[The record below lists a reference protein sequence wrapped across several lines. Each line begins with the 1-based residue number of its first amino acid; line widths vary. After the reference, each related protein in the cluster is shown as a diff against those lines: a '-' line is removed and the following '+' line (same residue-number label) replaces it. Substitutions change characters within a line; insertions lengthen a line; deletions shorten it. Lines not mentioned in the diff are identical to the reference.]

1 VSAADRPDANAPV
14 ASDIAAACR
23 DAGLVRL
30 VGTAD
35 GDGLA
40 AVGVLARALSAAAI
54 PFQASVTRFPDPAM
68 GTDADVTV
76 TVGADGG
83 DVAVDATPAS
93 VPAFAAAR
101 ELAPDDTDPVLALA
115 GAVAAGAVPGDDGIG
130 LLEAARGAGLERRPG
145 LALPVVD
152 AADGLAHSTLVHL
165 PWSGNVD
172 AARSALD
179 GVAGSAD
186 GPESRKRAA
195 SMVALRAVTDAP
207 TRAAGAVE
215 RALRPYSGGPFETVG
230 GYADVLDAVAR
241 ERPGTGVA
249 LALGHDATAAALS
262 AWRDHGSATHRA
274 IREADTGRYDGA
286 FVVRTDGPV
295 GTVAR
300 LVRDY
305 RSPEPVVLVLGRSER
320 GYDRAAAAGDREIGP
335 ALGRAVADAGT
346 VGSRGRTAWARLDDR
361 VDEGTFVSA
370 FRGAL

>member
-1 VSAADRPDANAPV
+1 MSAADRTDASASV
-14 ASDIAAACR
+14 ASVAAACR

-40 AVGVLARALSAAAI
+40 AVGVLARALSAVGT
-54 PFQASVTRFPDPAM
+54 PFQASVTRFPDPAT

-76 TVGADGG
+76 TVGAPGG

-101 ELAPDDTDPVLALA
+101 ELDAGAADAVLALA
-115 GAVAAGAVPGDDGIG
+115 GAFGAGAVPGDDGVG
-130 LLEAARGAGLERRPG
+130 LFEAAREAGLERRPG
-145 LALPVVD
+145 LSVPVED

-165 PWSGNVD
+165 PCSGDVD
-172 AARSALD
+172 AARTALAD
-179 GVAGSAD
+179 VAAEGST
-186 GPESRKRAA
+186 PEARRRAA
-195 SMVALRAVTDAP
+195 SMVALRAVAGAP
-207 TRAAGAVE
+207 TRAASAVE
-215 RALRPYSGGPFETVG
+215 RALRPYAGGPLETVG

-249 LALGHDATAAALS
+249 LALGHDARTAALS
-262 AWRDHGSATHRA
+262 AWRDHAAAAHRA
-274 IREADTGRYDGA
+274 VREADTGRYDGA

-295 GTVAR
+295 GTVSR

-305 RSPEPVVLVLGRSER
+305 RSPEPVVLALGRSER
-320 GYDRAAAAGDREIGP
+320 GYDRAAAAGDRGVVS
-335 ALGRAVADAGT
+335 ALRAAVAGAGT
-346 VGSRGRTAWARLDDR
+346 VGGRGRTARARLTDPI
-361 VDEGTFVSA
+361 DEGAFVDA

>member
-14 ASDIAAACR
+14 ASDVAAACR
-23 DAGLVRL
+23 GAGLVRL

-40 AVGVLARALSAAAI
+40 AVGVLARALSASEV
-54 PFQASVTRFPDPAM
+54 PFQASVTRFPDPAT

-76 TVGADGG
+76 TVGAAGG
-83 DVAVDATPAS
+83 DVALEGTPAS

-101 ELAPDDTDPVLALA
+101 ELDPGAADPVLALA
-115 GAVAAGAVPGDDGIG
+115 GAVAAGATPGDDSAG
-130 LLEAARGAGLERRPG
+130 LLEAAEETGLERRPG
-145 LALPVVD
+145 LAVPVAD

-165 PWSGNVD
+165 PVSGDLD
-172 AARSALD
+172 AARAELAA
-179 GVAGSAD
+179 VAGGEST
-186 GPESRKRAA
+186 PESRKRAA
-195 SMVALRAVTDAP
+195 SMVALRAVADAP
-207 TRAAGAVE
+207 TRAARAVE
-215 RALRPYSGGPFETVG
+215 RVLRPHSGGPFETVG

-249 LALGHDATAAALS
+249 LALGHDADAAALS
-262 AWRDHGSATHRA
+262 AWRDHAGAAHRA
-274 IREADTGRYDGA
+274 VREADTGRYDGA

-320 GYDRAAAAGDREIGP
+320 GYDRAAAAGDREVAA
-335 ALGRAVADAGT
+335 ALDEAVAGAGT
-346 VGSRGRTAWARLDDR
+346 VGGRGPTARATLHDPI
-361 VDEGTFVSA
+361 DEGTFVSA

>member
-1 VSAADRPDANAPV
+1 MSAADRTDANAPV
-14 ASDIAAACR
+14 ASDVAAACR

-40 AVGVLARALSAAAI
+40 AVGVLSRALSASGV
-54 PFQASVTRFPDPAM
+54 PFQASVTRFPDPET

-76 TVGADGG
+76 TVGATGG

-101 ELAPDDTDPVLALA
+101 ELAPDAADPVLALA
-115 GAVAAGAVPGDDGIG
+115 GAVAAGAVPGDDGVG
-130 LLEAARGAGLERRPG
+130 LFEAAREAGIERRPG
-145 LALPVVD
+145 IAVPVED
-152 AADGLAHSTLVHL
+152 LADGLAHSTLVHL
-165 PWSGNVD
+165 PCSGDAD
-172 AARSALD
+172 AARAELVDVGGTESSP
-179 GVAGSAD
+179 GSH
-186 GPESRKRAA
+186 KRAA
-195 SMVALRAVTDAP
+195 SMVAMRAAVGAP
-207 TRAAGAVE
+207 TRAAHAIE
-215 RALRPYSGGPFETVG
+215 RALRPYAGGPFETVG
-230 GYADVLDAVAR
+230 GHADVLDAVAR

-249 LALGHDATAAALS
+249 LALGHDARSAALS
-262 AWRDHGSATHRA
+262 AWRDHARAAHRA
-274 IREADTGRYDGA
+274 VRDADTGRYDGA
-286 FVVRTDGPV
+286 LVVRTDGPV

-320 GYDRAAAAGDREIGP
+320 GYDRAAAAGDREVVP
-335 ALGRAVADAGT
+335 ALRSAVGDAGT
-346 VGSRGRTAWARLDDR
+346 VGGRGRTARARLTDP